1 MFYAIDKI
9 TNEIVLSINIRSENY
24 KNSYNKSLRYKCAG
38 CLDNGNN
45 CNDDNVTFVNSI
57 KKQPHF
63 RHSKNTICSA
73 SKAFNEFNK
82 DFYLKW
88 FELFKKEYRKP
99 YWFNINLEEISNNKN
114 IIMIKYNHQIE
125 KIIKNIESNVKE
137 NNKIIW
143 ILSLENRNF
152 NSIKFYKGSIYI
164 DFAGSKN
171 DIPLYNSNKSI
182 IYLDTGFNVLLKIK
196 LENYN
201 SNGQEIEIIY
211 TKDFCKE
218 YDELFIAYPYRK
230 KYNYIDNI
238 LDEKNKYNNCIKILL
253 EEYNDTEKKLKISN
267 YLSEYLNNL
276 YALYNIYNKLYDLNY
291 IIEYNYKEEYDI
303 CINELPII
311 LKNIK
316 EEYSSIKIITQN
328 TYNLIYY
335 FKNNGI
341 NNIILKTIDNIIVLY
356 DKLFNYK
363 EKLNIKFN
371 KFDYIIN
378 NDDNIFKEKNKEY
391 NILLEIIK
399 NQNEYI
405 LIYYYIHEYNNIIKI
420 IDEYDYICYNYYY
433 NLYIKQ
439 QNIIR
444 AKEIQ
449 QKIEIEKQRDI
460 QEKLIRQKIE
470 TEWKDNKIFNMNEY
484 RQNWAKIYNKI

>member
-230 KYNYIDNI
+230 
-238 LDEKNKYNNCIKILL
+238 
-253 EEYNDTEKKLKISN
+253 S
-267 YLSEYLNNL
+267 
-276 YALYNIYNKLYDLNY
+276 
-291 IIEYNYKEEYDI
+291 III
-303 CINELPII
+303 
-311 LKNIK
+311 
-316 EEYSSIKIITQN
+316 
-328 TYNLIYY
+328 
-335 FKNNGI
+335 
-341 NNIILKTIDNIIVLY
+341 
-356 DKLFNYK
+356 
-363 EKLNIKFN
+363 
-371 KFDYIIN
+371 
-378 NDDNIFKEKNKEY
+378 
-391 NILLEIIK
+391 
-399 NQNEYI
+399 
-405 LIYYYIHEYNNIIKI
+405 
-420 IDEYDYICYNYYY
+420 
-433 NLYIKQ
+433 
-439 QNIIR
+439 
-444 AKEIQ
+444 
-449 QKIEIEKQRDI
+449 
-460 QEKLIRQKIE
+460 
-470 TEWKDNKIFNMNEY
+470 
-484 RQNWAKIYNKI
+484 